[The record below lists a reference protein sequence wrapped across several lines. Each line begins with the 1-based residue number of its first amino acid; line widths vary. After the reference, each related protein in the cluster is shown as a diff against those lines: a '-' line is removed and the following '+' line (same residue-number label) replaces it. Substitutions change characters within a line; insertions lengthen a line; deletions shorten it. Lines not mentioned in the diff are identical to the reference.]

1 MVQNSSRYETDSNS
15 EEQYIAVNT
24 QSYPAGEG
32 EGFLWDYTRGVFHQ
46 LSEPLLQVLQVANRF
61 CTLKEHRDALIEAGW
76 QDDGSGNI
84 EHILNELVQN
94 GLLRAKGSFLKALIG
109 ASAQATDTPLISSL
123 GWVTRDRPELL
134 KRSVESFIRNCLEH
148 NRAVEYR
155 IFDDSAEEKVRC
167 RTRRGLTELA
177 KDRSVKILYAGQ
189 DEKRAFA
196 ARILREAGSA
206 KLPAEVVEF
215 ALFDPFRIEYTTG
228 ANGNA
233 FLLGTV
239 GELSLMID
247 DDVVGKFYGPSEPA
261 EGLALHS
268 SPDPTQ
274 FRFFPDR
281 AKLLEAVDLHDLG
294 ILECHERLLG
304 KPLSECVSSAM
315 QSEQIE
321 VSGLT
326 ADWLPRL
333 EANPGKIAVTMTGAC
348 GDSGMGSSRM
358 FLGLTGT
365 NREAL
370 LATEENYRSSL
381 TSREVLRVTSSPTI
395 GQGGLFMT
403 MNSGFDS
410 RDLLP
415 PFFPVLR
422 GSDGLFSQTLRA
434 CQPGSMI
441 GYLPVACFHDP
452 QERRAHPPGEAWSS
466 SIRMIDLL
474 MLLVQS
480 FKNFR
485 GPAAGERNLRDL
497 GDYLIG
503 LAEMSASRFVE
514 SLSTLWVAEAGR
526 YIDYL
531 EYLLAVNDFQPDY
544 WAEDVSKYIESA
556 RRRILSRKVMPD
568 DLGDRFDDNETE
580 RLSRELVAAFGKL
593 ICWWP
598 LIWETARSLKP
609 EGATMFV
616 RL

>member
-1 MVQNSSRYETDSNS
+1 MVRNSSRYETDSDP
-15 EEQYIAVNT
+15 EEQYIGVNT

-32 EGFLWDYTRGVFHQ
+32 EGFIWDYTRGVFHQ
-46 LSEPLLQVLQVANRF
+46 LSEPLLQAMQVTDRF
-61 CTLKEHRDALIEAGW
+61 RSLDGHRDALIEAGW

-84 EHILNELVQN
+84 DRILNELVQN
-94 GLLRAKGSFLKALIG
+94 GLLRARGSFLKALIG
-109 ASAQATDTPLISSL
+109 ASTPATDAPSISSL
-123 GWVTRDRPELL
+123 AWVTRDRPQLL
-134 KRSVESFIRNCLEH
+134 KRSVESFIDNCLKH
-148 NRAVEYR
+148 NRTAEYR
-155 IFDDSAEEKVRC
+155 IFDDSAEEKVRN
-167 RTRRGLTELA
+167 RTRQGLAELA
-177 KDRSVKILYAGQ
+177 KDKSVRILYAGQ

-196 ARILREAGSA
+196 SCILREAGA
-206 KLPAEVVEF
+206 EGLPAEVVEF
-215 ALFDPFRIEYTTG
+215 ALFDPFGIGYTTG

-233 FLLGTV
+233 FLLGTA
-239 GELSLMID
+239 GELCLMID
-247 DDVVGKFYGPSEPA
+247 DDTVSRFCEPPEPA
-261 EGLALHS
+261 EGLTLHS

-281 AKLLEAVDLHDLG
+281 TTLLESVELQDLC
-294 ILECHERLLG
+294 ILEWHERLLG

-315 QSEQIE
+315 QSEQID

-333 EANPGKIAVTMTGAC
+333 EANPGKIAVTMTGVC

-358 FLGLTGT
+358 FLGLTGK

-370 LATEENYRSSL
+370 IGTEESYRSSL

-403 MNSGFDS
+403 MNSGFDN

-434 CQPGSMI
+434 CQPENMT
-441 GYLPVACFHDP
+441 GYLPIACFHDP
-452 QERRAHPPGEAWSS
+452 QERRAYPPGEAWSS

-485 GPAAGERNLRDL
+485 GPGGGEKNLTDL
-497 GDYLIG
+497 GDYLVG

-514 SLSTLWVAEAGR
+514 SFSTLWVAEAGR

-544 WAEDVSKYIESA
+544 WVEDVSKYIESA
-556 RRRILSRKVMPD
+556 RRRILSRKAMPD
-568 DLGDRFDDNETE
+568 DLGDRFDDSENE
-580 RLSRELVAAFGKL
+580 RLSRELVATFGKL

-598 LIWETARSLKP
+598 LIWETARSLKSD
-609 EGATMFV
+609 ETTMFEP
-616 RL
+616 L